1 MPPSWQVGPWADA
14 GTARHRARPAN
25 RSARV
30 VARAYILLRGRAADT
45 SPGSFP
51 SVGFPRQSSRRRAGA
66 GSAVAPFVAYLRP
79 APVPT
84 RGRRRF
90 ALPSGA
96 LSYCHAGSLDPLQR
110 TSAREEN
117 NHEMVQKKKRSCLYE
132 GMIPTVAKLHV

>member
-14 GTARHRARPAN
+14 TAPGRPIGPHGSSRARIYYYVVE
-25 RSARV
+25 RRTRARV
-30 VARAYILLRGRAADT
+30 RSRPLVFHGNPVGGVPARARLSRLL
-45 SPGSFP
+45 SPTCA
-51 SVGFPRQSSRRRAGA
+51 PRRCRHGGVVVSLCPR
-66 GSAVAPFVAYLRP
+66 
-79 APVPT
+79 
-84 RGRRRF
+84 
-90 ALPSGA
+90 GA